1 MRRLLS
7 LCLLFALVFGA
18 VSVRAEQEGPDP
30 VGEWEL
36 VMDVERAYISI
47 FEDGTMITSVG
58 ARNTEEGEDP
68 DVQSIGGTWTFDG
81 TTLKLVSSEG
91 VEEILQW
98 DAQKEQFVY
107 KSGDA
112 EFVMERLEE
121 GAADMEDGPSVPLA
135 GGWQAA
141 EDPTVTEDMEAMLST
156 ALEDYE
162 ADPDGYTPVTYL
174 GSQVVAGTNHAI
186 LCTTDEDGAGNAWV
200 IIYLYQNLQGETT
213 VMNIAP
219 FDFGSLCTYGAE

>member
-36 VMDVERAYISI
+36 VMDVERAYINLQ
-47 FEDGTMITSVG
+47 EDGTMITS
-58 ARNTEEGEDP
+58 ASPRSTEEGEDP
-68 DVQSIGGTWTFDG
+68 DADIIEGTWTFDG
-81 TTLKLVSSEG
+81 TTLRLVSSEG
-91 VEEILQW
+91 IEEILNW
-98 DAQKEQFVY
+98 DAEKEQFVY
-107 KSGDA
+107 KAGDN

-162 ADPDGYTPVTYL
+162 AGPAVCIPVTYL

-200 IIYLYQNLQGETT
+200 IVFLYENLQGETT